1 MLNYDIVIENSNVLL
16 RPIKSD
22 DFYSFK
28 EITNEQKLWYYFTSD
43 LSNLDELKNW
53 VETALIDLQNKTR
66 LPFTILS
73 KPENKIIGSTSFGNF
88 SQRDLRIEIGWTWI
102 SKEFQGK
109 AKNDQVK
116 FLMLKYCFEEL
127 NLTRVEFKTDVLNV
141 HARNALKRIGAVE
154 EGILRSHTLM
164 TNNRRR
170 DSIYYS
176 VLKDE
181 WQKLKELSLKF
192 GEIK

>member
-1 MLNYDIVIENSNVLL
+1 MLNYNIVLENSNVLL
-16 RPIKSD
+16 RPIKSV

-28 EITNEQKLWYYFTSD
+28 EITNEQKLWYYFASD
-43 LSNLDELKNW
+43 LSNLEELKNW
-53 VETALIDLQNKTR
+53 VETAVNDLQNKTR
-66 LPFTILS
+66 IPFTIIY
-73 KPENKIIGSTSFGNF
+73 KPENRIIGSTSFGNF

-109 AKNDQVK
+109 RINDQVK
-116 FLMLKYCFEEL
+116 FLMLKYCFEDL
-127 NLTRVEFKTDVLNV
+127 NLSRVEFKTDVLNV
-141 HARNALKRIGAVE
+141 HARIALKRIGAVE
-154 EGILRSHTLM
+154 EGILRSHMLM

-170 DSIYYS
+170 DSIYFS